1 MSDAKNLNEYGNHE
15 GEFTLGVGGW
25 AEYTVHMTETT
36 DTIRHDVAVPP
47 DKVIP
52 VIFLPGVMGS
62 NLRMSKSRQKDLK
75 RDDNRAWRPDDISK
89 GDVVGGTGFG
99 GWFKNASPAQR
110 QLDFDPNET
119 EVEYYHYTESKGR
132 FDPQGAETLASDA
145 RHKNVPD
152 GLPPIPPLMGHAFSF
167 EADPGADALSK
178 QRKFATVAQVARW
191 RGWSEV
197 FFAGA
202 YGTMLKTTEKYLN
215 NIAKKGEI
223 GPLWK
228 ARPDDALPG
237 RREGGELTELLM
249 QDPRKFGASAGAPLS
264 SSDLKQV
271 APCWYP
277 VHAMGY
283 NFIKS
288 NADSAVVIAGRI
300 RGLVKGYQ
308 KRGLKC
314 NEVIIITHS
323 MGGLLARALIH
334 PLYGNLLN
342 DKDVKVLGIY
352 HNVMPTMGAAGAY
365 KRMRFGFRENDNP
378 TLPGYVDGLSAQVL
392 GADGP
397 NATAILA
404 NAPAP
409 LEMMPGAAYGKEW
422 LKVVKGQ
429 GKILMSWPRGS
440 ETALDSIYLQ
450 PPKVWW
456 RLINP
461 DWINP
466 GDVSEE
472 NGGGMKNVKQRLK
485 MASDFLHSI
494 ESTFHPVTYASYCAS
509 LTQASYGEI
518 VFKAVSTGGGDVDS
532 QGDFIP
538 WPSPETWVLLSD
550 DGKGKLTA
558 KAGHRIMTLHL
569 QPAAEAGD
577 QTVPA
582 GRSACH
588 LKGILFEHGKYGN
601 GYEHQGSYAD
611 PQVLAS
617 LLFSVV
623 QIAKTAKWA
632 PCARLLVG
640 CIFEQ
645 IMS

>member
-1 MSDAKNLNEYGNHE
+1 MNDAKNLNEHGNHE

-36 DTIRHDVAVPP
+36 DTVRHDVAAPP

-62 NLRMSKSRQKDLK
+62 NLRMSKSRQEGLK
-75 RDDNRAWRPDDISK
+75 RDDNRAWRPDDIGK
-89 GDVVGGTGFG
+89 GDVVRGEGFG

-152 GLPPIPPLMGHAFSF
+152 GLAPIPPLMGHLFSF
-167 EADPGADALSK
+167 AADPGADALNK

-197 FFAGA
+197 FFAGP
-202 YGTMLKTTEKYLN
+202 YGTMLKTAEKYLN
-215 NIAKKGEI
+215 NMAKKGEI

-228 ARPDDALPG
+228 ARSKDALPG
-237 RREGGELTELLM
+237 AASAGGELTELLM
-249 QDPRKFGASAGAPLS
+249 QDPRNFGASSGAPLS
-264 SSDLKQV
+264 ANDLKQV
-271 APCWYP
+271 AQCWYP

-288 NADSAVVIAGRI
+288 NGESAVAIADRI

-314 NEVIIITHS
+314 DEVIIVTHS

-334 PLYGNLLN
+334 PQYGNMLN
-342 DKDVKVLGIY
+342 DKDVKVLDIY

-365 KRMRFGFRENDNP
+365 KRMRFGFRENGNI
-378 TLPGYVDGLSAQVL
+378 TLGGYVDGLSAQVL
-392 GADGP
+392 GVDGP

-422 LKVVKGQ
+422 LKVTSFGGTV
-429 GKILMSWPRGS
+429 LCSWPRGS
-440 ETALDSIYLQ
+440 ETALESIYLQ
-450 PPKVWW
+450 PPNAWW

-461 DWINP
+461 DWVNP
-466 GDVSEE
+466 GNVREGD
-472 NGGGMKNVKQRLK
+472 GGGLENVKRRLER
-485 MASDFLHSI
+485 ASEFSQSI

-509 LTQASYGEI
+509 PDQASYGEI
-518 VFKAVSTGGGDVDS
+518 VFRAASTGGNDVDLN
-532 QGDFIP
+532 GHAIP

-550 DGKGKLTA
+550 DGKGTLIV
-558 KAGHRIMTLHL
+558 KAGPRILTLDL

-582 GRSACH
+582 DRSACH
-588 LKGILFEHGKYGN
+588 TNGIRFEHGRRGK

-623 QIAKTAKWA
+623 QIAKTAKWDKK
-632 PCARLLVG
+632 
-640 CIFEQ
+640 
-645 IMS
+645 

>member
-1 MSDAKNLNEYGNHE
+1 MSEAKNLNENGNHE

-36 DTIRHDVAVPP
+36 DTIRHDVVVPP

-62 NLRMSKSRQKDLK
+62 NLRMSKSRQDDLK
-75 RDDNRAWRPDDISK
+75 RNDNRAWRPDDISK
-89 GDVVGGTGFG
+89 SDVVRGEGFG

-110 QLDFDPNET
+110 QLDFDPNQT
-119 EVEYYHYTESKGR
+119 EVEFYHYTESKGR
-132 FDPQGAETLASDA
+132 FDPQGAETLASDT

-152 GLPPIPPLMGHAFSF
+152 GIAPIPPLMGHYTSF
-167 EADPGADALSK
+167 AADLGADALNK

-197 FFAGA
+197 FFAGP
-202 YGTMLKTTEKYLN
+202 YGTMLKTAEKYLN
-215 NIAKKGEI
+215 NIVMKGEI

-228 ARPDDALPG
+228 ARPSDALPG
-237 RREGGELTELLM
+237 AHAGGGELTELLM

-264 SSDLKQV
+264 VSDLKQI

-288 NADSAVVIAGRI
+288 NADSAVVIADRI
-300 RGLVKGYQ
+300 RGLVKGYR

-314 NEVIIITHS
+314 DEVIIVTHS

-334 PLYGNLLN
+334 PQYGNLLN
-342 DKDVKVLGIY
+342 DKDVTVLGIY

-378 TLPGYVDGLSAQVL
+378 TLPGYVDGLAAQVL

-409 LEMMPGAAYGKEW
+409 LEMMPGGAYGKEW
-422 LKVVKGQ
+422 LKVVNRE
-429 GKILMSWPRGS
+429 GKLLWSWPRGS
-440 ETALDSIYLQ
+440 ETALESIYLQ
-450 PPKVWW
+450 PPNAWW

-461 DWINP
+461 DWVNP
-466 GDVSEE
+466 GHVPEKL
-472 NGGGMKNVKQRLK
+472 GGGLRKVKERLQS
-485 MASDFLHSI
+485 ASDFLKSI
-494 ESTFHPVTYASYCAS
+494 ETTFHPVTYASYCAS
-509 LTQASYGEI
+509 AHQASYGEI
-518 VFKAVSTGGGDVDS
+518 VFKAESTGGNDADRYGN
-532 QGDFIP
+532 FIP
-538 WPSPETWVLLSD
+538 WPSPETWELLSE
-550 DGKGKLTA
+550 DGNGRLTA
-558 KAGHRIMTLHL
+558 KAGLRTMTLRL
-569 QPAAEAGD
+569 QPPAEPGD
-577 QTVPA
+577 QTVPSQ
-582 GRSACH
+582 RSACQIR
-588 LKGILFEHGKYGN
+588 GTLFRHGTEGK

-617 LLFSVV
+617 LLFSII
-623 QIAKTAKWA
+623 QIAKTANWTRK
-632 PCARLLVG
+632 
-640 CIFEQ
+640 
-645 IMS
+645 

>member
-1 MSDAKNLNEYGNHE
+1 MSDAKNLNENGNHE

-36 DTIRHDVAVPP
+36 DTIRHDVVVPP

-62 NLRMSKSRQKDLK
+62 NLRMTKSREEKLERK
-75 RDDNRAWRPDDISK
+75 DNRAWRPDDISK
-89 GDVVGGTGFG
+89 TDVVRGEGFG

-110 QLDFDPNET
+110 QLDFDPNQT

-132 FDPQGAETLASDA
+132 FDPQGAKTLASDT

-152 GLPPIPPLMGHAFSF
+152 GLAPIPPLMGHFTSF
-167 EADPGADALSK
+167 AADPGADALNK

-197 FFAGA
+197 FFAGP
-202 YGTMLKTTEKYLN
+202 YGTMLKTAEKYLN
-215 NIAKKGEI
+215 NIVKKGEV

-228 ARPDDALPG
+228 VRPSDALPG
-237 RREGGELTELLM
+237 AHAGGGELTELLM

-264 SSDLKQV
+264 TSDLKQI

-288 NADSAVVIAGRI
+288 NADSAVVIADRI
-300 RGLVKGYQ
+300 RGLVKGYR

-314 NEVIIITHS
+314 DEVIIVTHS

-334 PLYGNLLN
+334 PRYGNLLN
-342 DKDVKVLGIY
+342 DRDVTVLGIY
-352 HNVMPTMGAAGAY
+352 HNVMPTIGAAGAY
-365 KRMRFGFRENDNP
+365 KRMRFGFRENDNLS
-378 TLPGYVDGLSAQVL
+378 LPGYVDGLAAQVL

-409 LEMMPGAAYGKEW
+409 LEMMPGTAYGNDW
-422 LKVVKGQ
+422 LKVVNGQ
-429 GKILMSWPRGS
+429 GKVLWSWPRGS
-440 ETALDSIYLQ
+440 DTALESIYLQ
-450 PPKVWW
+450 PAERWW

-466 GDVSEE
+466 GDVSDAE
-472 NGGGMKNVKQRLK
+472 GGGINKVNRRLEK
-485 MASDFLHSI
+485 ASEFLGSI
-494 ESTFHPVTYASYCAS
+494 ESTFHPITYASYCAS
-509 LTQASYGEI
+509 SSQASYGEI
-518 VFKAVSTGGGDVDS
+518 VFRATSTGGDDVDRN
-532 QGDFIP
+532 GCLVP
-538 WPSPETWVLLSD
+538 WPSPETWVLATD
-550 DGKGKLTA
+550 DGKGRLTA
-558 KAGHRIMTLHL
+558 KAGQHTFKLHL
-569 QPAAEAGD
+569 QPGAEAGD

-582 GRSACH
+582 DRSARH
-588 LKGILFEHGKYGN
+588 IKGFLFEHGRSGK

-617 LLFSVV
+617 LLYSVV
-623 QIAKTAKWA
+623 QIAKKAKW
-632 PCARLLVG
+632 VKK
-640 CIFEQ
+640 
-645 IMS
+645 

>member
-1 MSDAKNLNEYGNHE
+1 MSDANSLNENGNHE
-15 GEFTLGVGGW
+15 GEWTLGVGGW

-36 DTIRHDVAVPP
+36 DTIRHDVVAPP

-62 NLRMSKSRQKDLK
+62 NLRMSKTRQKKLK

-89 GDVVGGTGFG
+89 TDVVRGEGFG

-152 GLPPIPPLMGHAFSF
+152 GLAPIPPLMGHVTSF
-167 EADPGADALSK
+167 AADPGADALNK

-197 FFAGA
+197 FFAGS
-202 YGTMLKTTEKYLN
+202 YGTMLKTAEKYLN
-215 NIAKKGEI
+215 NIVKKGEI

-228 ARPDDALPG
+228 ERPSDALPG
-237 RREGGELTELLM
+237 AAKGGGELTELLM
-249 QDPRKFGASAGAPLS
+249 QDPKKFGASSGAPIS
-264 SSDLKQV
+264 AADLKQI

-288 NADSAVVIAGRI
+288 NADSAGVIAKRI

-314 NEVIIITHS
+314 DEVIIVTHS
-323 MGGLLARALIH
+323 MGGLLARAIIH
-334 PLYGNLLN
+334 PQHGNLLN
-342 DKDVKVLGIY
+342 DKEVNVLGIY
-352 HNVMPTMGAAGAY
+352 HSVMPTMGAAGAY

-378 TLPGYVDGLSAQVL
+378 TLPGYVDGLAAQVL

-422 LKVVKGQ
+422 LKVINES
-429 GKILMSWPRGS
+429 GKVLCSWPRGS
-440 ETALDSIYLQ
+440 DTALDSIYLQ
-450 PPKVWW
+450 PPQAWW

-466 GDVSEE
+466 GNVSDKK
-472 NGGGMKNVKQRLK
+472 GGGLKNVYQRLRD
-485 MASDFLHSI
+485 AYQFLGSI
-494 ESTFHPVTYASYCAS
+494 EKTFHPVTYASYCAS
-509 LTQASYGEI
+509 TKQASYGEI
-518 VFKAVSTGGGDVDS
+518 VFKAEFSGPI
-532 QGDFIP
+532 DFDRDGRP
-538 WPSPETWVLLSD
+538 TPFPPPHTWKLLSD
-550 DGKGKLTA
+550 DGKGMLVV
-558 KAGHRIMTLHL
+558 KAGLRDIALRL
-569 QPAAEAGD
+569 QPAAESGD
-577 QTVPA
+577 QTVPSE
-582 GRSACH
+582 RSACRIN
-588 LKGILFEHGKYGN
+588 GNVFEHGKEGK

-611 PQVLAS
+611 SQVLAS
-617 LLFSVV
+617 LLFSIV

-632 PCARLLVG
+632 KK
-640 CIFEQ
+640 
-645 IMS
+645 